1 MMWNFDSADLSA
13 IAAGISAFGTLAAAG
28 AALASWCTSK
38 KALQLQNRVYLYESL
53 KACAER
59 ANSSAKD
66 KRGSEWSV
74 NDAADIIRCLVRAM
88 ELIKQDSQQKEGNQA
103 LMLKQYFV
111 NLLIMELYEEVHNGD
126 AADSVFKS
134 TEPTQVLDNLW
145 SKWQEAIAFFDIW
158 NYPVA
163 TEEDLA
169 D

>member
-1 MMWNFDSADLSA
+1 MME
-13 IAAGISAFGTLAAAG
+13 I
-28 AALASWCTSK
+28 
-38 KALQLQNRVYLYESL
+38 
-53 KACAER
+53 
-59 ANSSAKD
+59 
-66 KRGSEWSV
+66 
-74 NDAADIIRCLVRAM
+74 
-88 ELIKQDSQQKEGNQA
+88 IKQDSQQKEGNQA

>member
-1 MMWNFDSADLSA
+1 MLPSETMIWQPEFTDKTLSRK
-13 IAAGISAFGTLAAAG
+13 IG
-28 AALASWCTSK
+28 A
-38 KALQLQNRVYLYESL
+38 V
-53 KACAER
+53 
-59 ANSSAKD
+59 
-66 KRGSEWSV
+66 
-74 NDAADIIRCLVRAM
+74 
-88 ELIKQDSQQKEGNQA
+88 
-103 LMLKQYFV
+103 QYFV